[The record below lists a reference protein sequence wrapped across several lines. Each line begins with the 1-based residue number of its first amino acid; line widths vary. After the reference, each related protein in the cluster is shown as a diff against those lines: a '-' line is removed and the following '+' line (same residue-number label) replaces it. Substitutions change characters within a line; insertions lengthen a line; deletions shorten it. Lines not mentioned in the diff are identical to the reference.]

1 VPLHIDLKVILF
13 LQVVLVV
20 GLPLILWG
28 PLRLGHFFPLPII
41 QIFAGIAL
49 GPSICGVLAPDLF
62 NALFGTLD
70 PQAGA
75 DALANTRTLRIGIET
90 LANTG
95 LVLFVFLAGCEVDRH
110 VLKGSARQVL
120 NLGIVGTIVPWIA
133 GAGAAYVLA
142 KTFVGIEVVGHLRDP
157 GIFAAA
163 FGLATAVT
171 ALPVLGVVLRELGF
185 NRKPIGTMA
194 LATAG
199 VGEAIL
205 WLGLAVI
212 LPFASGADGIWASL
226 AMAAAGGIVT
236 VLALGFV
243 ARPLLERLIARE
255 APERFMIS
263 TVVIITFAASAFT
276 EATGLHAAIGAFLTG
291 LFLPEKLRHMCYD
304 RFDTPVTLLLLPFLF
319 LTTGLKTSF
328 GSADTTVWIIMLVA
342 VFVSIGGKIL
352 GITLPAYLSGQSL
365 PYSLTLGALMQC
377 KGLMEIVIVTILLQK
392 GAIGPVAFTSLVLMA
407 LVSTAMTAPLAQLFV
422 GLFGES
428 ATQTREPAVP
438 AVSVDHVPVSASP
451 AASGP
456 YLVIDEVPEPVPV
469 TKPEIIIGR
478 HSQDD
483 IRLADVRVSRHHA
496 RLAQAGDGY
505 EIHNLTAVRSEPNPM
520 LVNGVEKEHTPLKD
534 GDVVSLGGVTF
545 TFKTNKAA

>member
-1 VPLHIDLKVILF
+1 MPLHIDLKVILF

-20 GLPLILWG
+20 GLPLIIWG

-62 NALFGTLD
+62 NTLFGTLD
-70 PQAGA
+70 PKAGA
-75 DALANTRTLRIGIET
+75 DAIANTKTLRIGIET
-90 LANTG
+90 LANVG
-95 LVLFVFLAGCEVDRH
+95 LVLFVFLAGCEVDRQI
-110 VLKGSARQVL
+110 LKGSASQVL

-133 GAGAAYVLA
+133 GAGAAILLA
-142 KTFVGIEVVGHLRDP
+142 KTYVGVDVVGQLRDP
-157 GIFAAA
+157 ALFAVA

-199 VGEAIL
+199 IGEAIL

-212 LPFASGADGIWASL
+212 LPFASGADGIWGPL
-226 AMAAAGGIVT
+226 AMAAGGGIAT
-236 VLALGFV
+236 VLALGFL
-243 ARPLLERLIARE
+243 ARPMLDRLIARE
-255 APERFMIS
+255 ATERFMIS

-328 GSADTTVWIIMLVA
+328 GGADTTVWIVMAAAIV
-342 VFVSIGGKIL
+342 VSMGGKIL
-352 GITLPAYLSGQSL
+352 GVTLPAYFSGQSL

-392 GAIGPVAFTSLVLMA
+392 GAIGPVTFTALVLMA
-407 LVSTAMTAPLAQLFV
+407 LVSTAITAPLAQLCV
-422 GLFGES
+422 RLFGEA
-428 ATQTREPAVP
+428 ATQTREHAVP
-438 AVSVDHVPVSASP
+438 AVSVDHVPVSAAP
-451 AASGP
+451 AATGP
-456 YLVIDEVPEPVPV
+456 YLLIDEVAEPVPV
-469 TKPEIIIGR
+469 TKPEVIIGR

-496 RLAQAGDGY
+496 RLVQSGDGY
-505 EIHNLTAVRSEPNPM
+505 EIHNLTAVRSEPNSM
-520 LVNGVEKEHTPLKD
+520 LVNGIEKEHTPLRD

-545 TFKTNKAA
+545 KFKTQKAA